1 MKRHRWTDEDL
12 QRVREVAVNQ
22 RGVPSRVP
30 ARAHASPVG
39 SPSPHKPPYKG
50 GLMIE
55 FFVKGI
61 PQTKGSARAFL
72 PKKGGRYPVV
82 TNDNPKNKKWA
93 RSVKIAAQN
102 AMKRDESG
110 LLVGP
115 IKLYCTFFTPQPKR
129 VKSGLELST
138 TRPDLDKMVRSV
150 GDALEGVCYK
160 QDAQIAGIVATK
172 FYSLKP
178 GVQVTVE
185 SMLITTE
192 GVQPRRGEDAKKD

>member
-1 MKRHRWTDEDL
+1 MKVTEDEYR
-12 QRVREVAVNQ
+12 QVQEMRV
-22 RGVPSRVP
+22 
-30 ARAHASPVG
+30 
-39 SPSPHKPPYKG
+39 
-50 GLMIE
+50 E
-55 FFVKGI
+55 FWVHGI

-72 PKKGGRYPVV
+72 PKKGARYPVV

-102 AMKRDESG
+102 AMAKQEMG
-110 LLVGP
+110 MIPGAV
-115 IKLYCTFFTPQPKR
+115 KLNCVFYVPQPKR

-160 QDAQIAGIVATK
+160 NDSQVAGVVATK

-178 GVQVTVE
+178 GLYLTVE
-185 SMLITTE
+185 TF
-192 GVQPRRGEDAKKD
+192 GVGEV